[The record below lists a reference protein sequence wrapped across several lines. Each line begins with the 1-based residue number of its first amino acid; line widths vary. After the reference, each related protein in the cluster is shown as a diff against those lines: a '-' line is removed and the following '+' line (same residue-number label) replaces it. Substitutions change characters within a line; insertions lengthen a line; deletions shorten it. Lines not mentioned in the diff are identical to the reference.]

1 MKAGAKGA
9 GWFGSGSTPTSSVYG
24 RRGSA
29 DSGLAALQAD
39 GAQSSPALNVLIHEL
54 RQDGQQDALAT
65 SLVQVANQRKEENDF
80 LNTCLRNISTIV
92 RGETG
97 HLDASASEQ
106 GLAASELKGIQEAV
120 QGLQDKV
127 QKSGSVV
134 AMHEE
139 QLGSCLIEMRE
150 LKACII
156 EVDEELAA
164 EREGR
169 LELQGVVQRQEKLLC
184 SQAEALSQHHDDAQK
199 RVQQL
204 ELRPTKAQMEGYS
217 HPRPGTPNQKQ
228 NEQQHIE
235 GREEKHG
242 GVEQQRALNAQLQQ
256 ETARLRGENAELQ
269 AKLEKRDSQIH
280 KLEAELRS
288 PAVSPSLGARASPS
302 LGARRASS
310 GVPALSL
317 SRMGRKSLSEEGSET
332 KQTPRR
338 RSPEQK
344 GFMTSS
350 RRFV

>member
-169 LELQGVVQRQEKLLC
+169 LELQ
-184 SQAEALSQHHDDAQK
+184 AEALSQHHDDAQK